1 MTSSNDPDEI
11 RRQIDAT
18 RNDLAGNVDLLEE
31 KVSPGKIVDR
41 RVGAAK
47 NAVGGLR
54 DSVMG
59 KVHSGTD
66 QASSAA
72 DSTKSALS
80 SAGDAV
86 GSAPQTVTDQ
96 TRGNP
101 LAAGVIAF
109 GVGWL
114 LGSIFSPSK
123 PERQLAAQAKDQA
136 QPALTESAKHIAD
149 EVREPAQQAVA
160 EVKDTAQHA
169 AQDLGDEAKTHA
181 ADVKGEAQDAAA
193 DVKDSATS

>member
-31 KVSPGKIVDR
+31 KVSPSKIVDR

-47 NAVGGLR
+47 SAFGSAR

-59 KVHSGTD
+59 KVHSGSD
-66 QASSAA
+66 SASGAA
-72 DSTKSALS
+72 DSAKSALS

-86 GSAPQTVTDQ
+86 TSAPSTVTSQ
-96 TRGNP
+96 AQGNP
-101 LAAGVIAF
+101 MAAGVIAF

-114 LGSIFSPSK
+114 LGSILSPSRQ
-123 PERQLAAQAKDQA
+123 ERQLAAQVKDQA
-136 QPALTESAKHIAD
+136 QPALTESAQHIAD

-160 EVKDTAQHA
+160 AVKDTATQA
-169 AQDLGDEAKTHA
+169 GQELGEDAKSHA
-181 ADVKGEAQDAAA
+181 ADVKGQAQDAAS
-193 DVKDSATS
+193 DVKGHATA

>member
-18 RNDLAGNVDLLEE
+18 REDLAGNVDLLEE
-31 KVSPGKIVDR
+31 KVSPSKIVDR
-41 RVGAAK
+41 RVGKAKSAAG
-47 NAVGGLR
+47 NLR

-59 KVHSGTD
+59 KVHSGGD

-72 DSTKSALS
+72 DSAKSALS
-80 SAGDAV
+80 SASDAV
-86 GSAPQTVTDQ
+86 TGAPQTVSNQ
-96 TRGNP
+96 TQGNP
-101 LAAGVIAF
+101 MAVGVIAF

-114 LGSIFSPSK
+114 IGSILSPSK
-123 PERQLAAQAKDQA
+123 PERQLAAQVKDQA

-160 EVKDTAQHA
+160 EVKDTATSA
-169 AQDLGDEAKTHA
+169 AQELSDDAKSHA
-181 ADVKGEAQDAAA
+181 ADVKDEAQGAAA
-193 DVKDSATS
+193 DVKETATS